1 MSDAATKNMIK
12 TLLGIT
18 DTISVFDAKVLSVD
32 SAKRECTVSAVTGK
46 SANEIKV
53 RLMATVDD
61 GSLLLPKVGS
71 NIIVSFS
78 DHVHP
83 FVSMFSEVESIVWLG
98 GEYEGVPIVKH
109 PTNSNKGLLKKIN
122 NLENQINDIL
132 QVLKTTTIPLAPSGT
147 YAFASL
153 YASILPLT
161 PITSQTDIEHP
172 NIKH

>member
-1 MSDAATKNMIK
+1 MIR
-12 TLLGIT
+12 TLLGIS
-18 DTISVFDAKVLSVD
+18 DEVSVIDAEVVSVD
-32 SAKRECTVSAVTGK
+32 LSRRVCKVTAVSGK
-46 SANEIKV
+46 SANEITA
-53 RLMATVDD
+53 RLMASVDD
-61 GSLLLPKVGS
+61 GCLMIPKVGS
-71 NIIVSFS
+71 NVIVSFS
-78 DHVHP
+78 DFVQP
-83 FVSMFSEVESIVWLG
+83 FVSMFSEIEKIVWLG
-98 GEYEGVPIVKH
+98 GEYDGVPIVKH

-147 YAFASL
+147 YPFASL